1 MRRRSIVVAVALG
14 VSLIGVIVIP
24 VLYTHFVYLSSGRRM
39 QDLRVA
45 YYNGEGAWSTDD
57 IIIPNLVAWIGCEF
71 TTLRGSDIQA
81 GALTD
86 VDVLIWPGGHYPAYW
101 EEVGLEGKTK
111 IQEFVANGGG
121 YFGICAGAYYAC
133 DYMVWMDDPAFPP
146 PNYKVEGDELNLD
159 LFPGVAWGPIFE
171 IADRPEPGY
180 AMTQINII
188 NQTHP
193 ISDSL
198 PAAYQILYVGG
209 PYIQPYND
217 TDYTVLGTY
226 DLTGEP
232 AIVSCNYGSG
242 RVFLIGPHAEI
253 EEHSDRDGWQF
264 PPEYLPEPTDT
275 ETEWPLLF
283 EAMRWLGNV
292 TPFEPIPPLTISNIP
307 GVPSEAIARGLVPF
321 SGLIFVARQR
331 KQPTISS

>member
-1 MRRRSIVVAVALG
+1 MNPRLGRVRVLAVAFVVIL
-14 VSLIGVIVIP
+14 VIVIGVIGIP
-24 VLYTHFVYLSSGRRM
+24 FLYTYFMNLSAGRRM

-45 YYNGEGAWSTDD
+45 YYNGEGAWSADD
-57 IIIPNLVAWIGCEF
+57 IIIPNLVAWMGCEF

-101 EEVGLEGKTK
+101 EEVGLEGKTQ

-146 PNYKVEGDELNLD
+146 PDYKVEGDELNLD

-193 ISDSL
+193 ITDSL
-198 PAAYQILYVGG
+198 PAAYQILYAGG
-209 PYIQPYND
+209 PYLQPYTN
-217 TDYTVLGTY
+217 TEYTILGTY
-226 DLTGEP
+226 DLTGDP
-232 AIVSCNYGSG
+232 AIVACHYGTG

-253 EEHSDRDGWQF
+253 EEHNDRDGWQF
-264 PPEYLPEPTDT
+264 PPEYHPEPTDT

-283 EAMRWLGNV
+283 EAMRWLGNIN
-292 TPFEPIPPLTISNIP
+292 PLEPIPPLTLPSIP
-307 GVPSEAIARGLVPF
+307 SFSLEAIALGLVL
-321 SGLIFVARQR
+321 SLRVIFTVHRR
-331 KQPTISS
+331 